1 MFFLCVIIGVT
12 MIVAGLSLFITE
24 CLHTDSDNLS
34 IGHMRHMTKP
44 LSAKRRCLQESRLHQ
59 VSAQTQELF
68 FNLDGFVGLEPEPDL
83 PMAGMKLSSEDEDTG
98 TCRLE
103 PDIKPVMVL
112 ASLEEIKNEERQM
125 LQDNTIRNQA
135 RQSAPL
141 SAPVTASHKPRMLGD
156 TACALGI
163 TYFDALL
170 AHQLVP
176 RGRISSTN
184 ETNLVIARNALKAGR
199 QSATLSHGAVAQRIG
214 ENTICLFEPLEKKIE
229 AMDKAL
235 ASYAELLENKVVFII
250 LENTSDVPMERLSHL
265 APICARFNIPQTN
278 IFIHQES
285 DAFVNYIED
294 VHDYVPSRIDVSLM
308 PESFFSQLL
317 DYVHHAYDEGDTETV
332 MRVLGPL
339 MGDLYTRVHNDKR
352 FSKLLAAQ
360 AFNLMGMTNKDLD
373 HNNEAICC
381 FEASLGLLRIVEDY
395 EAIKSV
401 QANLGISLALAKP
414 VTPARIEQ
422 AIRHLNEVTQLN
434 PTDDESF
441 VYLANSYL
449 EQFRFTKKQSLLR
462 YALRAYERAQELAP
476 NDLIASCISILK
488 KQIGVRPQVATVG
501 HDATNLQAASKGA

>member
-1 MFFLCVIIGVT
+1 
-12 MIVAGLSLFITE
+12 MIVSGLSILIAE
-24 CLHTDSDNLS
+24 CLHTDSDNLV
-34 IGHMRHMTKP
+34 IGRMRHMTKP
-44 LSAKRRCLQESRLHQ
+44 LSAKRRCMQESRLHT
-59 VSAQTQELF
+59 VSAQSQELF

-83 PMAGMKLSSEDEDTG
+83 PMSGMKLSNEDEDTG

-103 PDIKPVMVL
+103 PNIKPVMVL

-125 LQDNTIRNQA
+125 LQDNTLRNQA
-135 RQSAPL
+135 RQSAL
-141 SAPVTASHKPRMLGD
+141 SNSTPEPAKPRMLGD

-176 RGRISSTN
+176 RGRISATN

-235 ASYAELLENKVVFII
+235 TSYAELLENKVVFII
-250 LENTSDVPMERLSHL
+250 LENTANVPMERLSHL
-265 APICARFNIPQTN
+265 APICARFHIPQTN
-278 IFIHQES
+278 IFIRQE
-285 DAFVNYIED
+285 DDTFVNYIED

-308 PESFFSQLL
+308 PESFFSKLL

-332 MRVLGPL
+332 MRVMGPI

-360 AFNLMGMTNKDLD
+360 AFNLMGMTNRDLN

-381 FEASLGLLRIVEDY
+381 FEASLTLLRIVEDY

-401 QANLGISLALAKP
+401 QANLGISLAISKP

-449 EQFRFTKKQSLLR
+449 EQFKFTKKQSLLR
-462 YALRAYERAQELAP
+462 YALRSYERAQELAP
-476 NDLIASCISILK
+476 NNAIASCISILK
-488 KQIGVRPQVATVG
+488 KQIGIRPQVATVG
-501 HDATNLQAASKGA
+501 HDASPIQSATKGA